1 MAVGDIPESIYR
13 NTLDLNRF
21 STGTARKLVRAY
33 DRIINDAI
41 DQLAKIERMPRAK
54 QPKYKADRLRS
65 LIKQLQQSLNS
76 WSHKSAASMIK
87 DLDGIARLQGEFA
100 ELQLAKALPVGV
112 ESVINPLNITKGYA
126 ESVVNSNPIDLNA
139 SLLSD
144 DLKAKVKGLPE
155 KFSLTSKQG
164 SLVNLPNGQSL
175 SQSFRGL
182 AAKQAEL
189 FGRTVRD
196 GMLTG
201 EPTPQIARRLRDQ
214 LIFEDGK
221 PYKPNQVTNLV
232 RTSVQQVSND
242 AAQAV
247 YANNQDITKE
257 YRWVATLDS
266 RTAPECQVL
275 DQQKFKYGQ
284 GPQPPQH
291 FGCRC
296 RTVAV
301 IDYGDDWQPKIG
313 KRASEFGS
321 VPRGTSYGK
330 FLKDQSA
337 SYKAKVLGK
346 NKVKYFNALT
356 KKYGPD
362 QALKKMV
369 RTDGQSKT
377 LKQLQKTYGKQPNK
391 TIKKSIP
398 KKTKLVTD
406 KDKKLAAEIA
416 ELEKQNAALLKKIGV
431 DPKSVS
437 TLSKQITKD
446 QTKVDWDAV
455 SKSKKTK
462 EALEKSKKLSEEISQ
477 MGKKPKPKPKIKKP
491 SAALIKKEG
500 QYMTAAQKAGKQ
512 KYVPLTPAQKKLIDD
527 SVAEKLGI
535 EKKYDLLTKKVA
547 SIKNREEYIKQS
559 RENEAKIRK
568 LKSEFKKATDKKI
581 LNNNYAYVGED
592 FVGDKWVKVENKRI
606 IDMGYKIDNKM
617 LDGTKKKG
625 WSSQFELLEDY
636 ISSWKG
642 GSASTQMAQCWQLE
656 QSGAKLSTFAQYKA
670 KSFKKISSATRNR
683 FLNQANGLEDF
694 IKRSPAYDGQIQRGM
709 QIRKDRFDEFLQDLA
724 TGKPTATIE
733 SWSSEID
740 IADDFAG
747 IKRIKGKIGPDSD
760 FDTERI
766 HTMLTVK
773 KNKYGSS
780 ITNLASD
787 YQHEMEVLVPSKL
800 RYKISDIEQIPIG
813 DTGEMFW
820 NIILEQI

>member
-100 ELQLAKALPVGV
+100 ELQLAKALPIGT

-266 RTAPECQVL
+266 RTAPECQIL

-391 TIKKSIP
+391 TIKKSVP

-416 ELEKQNAALLKKIGV
+416 ELEKQNAALLKKIGA
-431 DPKSVS
+431 DPKSIS
-437 TLSKQITKD
+437 ALSKQIAKD
-446 QTKVDWDAV
+446 QTKNISQAGVNI
-455 SKSKKTK
+455 
-462 EALEKSKKLSEEISQ
+462 KKLSEEISQ
-477 MGKKPKPKPKIKKP
+477 IGKKPKPKIKKP

-581 LNNNYAYVGED
+581 LNNDYAYFGED
-592 FVGDKWVKVENKRI
+592 FVGDKWVKVDNKRI
-606 IDMGYKIDNKM
+606 TDMGYKVDNKM

-625 WSSQFELLEDY
+625 WSSKFEQLEEY

-670 KSFKKISSATRNR
+670 KSFKKMSSATRNS
-683 FLNQANGLEDF
+683 FLNQADGLEDF

-709 QIRKDRFDEFLQDLA
+709 KIRKDRFDEFLQDLA
-724 TGKPTATIE
+724 TGKPTATLE
-733 SWSSEID
+733 SWSSKTD
-740 IADDFAG
+740 IADEFAG